1 MVEIGGGRMRD
12 ILFRG
17 KRVDNGEWVYGAYI
31 TMHHNDGRTHIHH
44 FIIPDGSDLSYGV
57 KVEDIL
63 VEVDGETVCQYT
75 GITDK
80 NGKKI
85 FESDIVRS
93 KRFLTNNEYVYCR
106 IVYRDSAFFV
116 RENKPGVDYIF
127 GEDNNF
133 EVVGNIFEGGMID
146 DY

>member
-1 MVEIGGGRMRD
+1 MRE

-17 KRVDNGEWVYGAYI
+17 KRLDNGEWVYGAYI

-44 FIIPDGSDLSYGV
+44 FIIPDGSDMSYGV
-57 KVEDIL
+57 KLEDIL
-63 VEVDGETVCQYT
+63 VAVDGETVCQYT

-85 FESDIVRS
+85 FEGDIVIS
-93 KRFLTNNEYVYCR
+93 KRFLTDNESVYCQ

-116 RENKPGVDYIF
+116 KEIIKFGVDCIF
-127 GEDNNF
+127 GEDNCF
-133 EVVGNIFEGGMID
+133 EVVGNIFDNPELLEVEE
-146 DY
+146 